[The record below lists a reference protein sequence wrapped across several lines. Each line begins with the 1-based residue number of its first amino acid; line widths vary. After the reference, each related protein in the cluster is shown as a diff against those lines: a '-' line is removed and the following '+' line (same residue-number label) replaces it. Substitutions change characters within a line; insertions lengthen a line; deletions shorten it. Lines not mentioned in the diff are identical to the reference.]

1 MPVDRP
7 PSKTKV
13 TSPEGVTA
21 HLKTQSRQRRERQKA
36 LTTIGFHAPARRNDL
51 LPRLQITFTA
61 IDRIR
66 PAARRVRKKE
76 AAQTARVLSSIKKF
90 GIVAPILVD
99 EQFRIVHGHAVY
111 DAALAAGLHEIP
123 IICISHLNPAE
134 LRLLSIALNRL
145 AETGRWDEET
155 LCLEVE
161 ELIDLGED
169 VVITGFEPAEID
181 ALLLVDDPEITDD
194 EAGEECAV
202 QAEAVSQS
210 GDLWLLGRHR
220 LLQGD
225 ARDPVNYARLLQPGE
240 LARIVLTDTPY
251 NVPNAGHVTS
261 QAHHRE
267 FAMAGGEMS
276 REEFAAFIHGWMAAA
291 ADHVADGGL
300 LATFIDWRSVEL
312 VLACARELGLELLNI
327 VVWAKSNGGQ
337 GSFWRSQHELL
348 PVFKKGTA
356 AHVNNVELGRFG
368 RWRSN
373 LWTYPGAST
382 LGSDARDGLAVHP
395 TVKPR
400 ALLEDAL
407 LDVSRRDEIV
417 IEPFAGSGSTLLA
430 AESVGRVCR
439 AIEIDGLYCDVIV
452 RRWQAMTGAQATL
465 AETGETFGEV
475 ADRRT
480 NERGE

>member
-1 MPVDRP
+1 
-7 PSKTKV
+7 
-13 TSPEGVTA
+13 
-21 HLKTQSRQRRERQKA
+21 
-36 LTTIGFHAPARRNDL
+36 
-51 LPRLQITFTA
+51 
-61 IDRIR
+61 
-66 PAARRVRKKE
+66 
-76 AAQTARVLSSIKKF
+76 
-90 GIVAPILVD
+90 
-99 EQFRIVHGHAVY
+99 
-111 DAALAAGLHEIP
+111 
-123 IICISHLNPAE
+123 
-134 LRLLSIALNRL
+134 
-145 AETGRWDEET
+145 
-155 LCLEVE
+155 
-161 ELIDLGED
+161 
-169 VVITGFEPAEID
+169 
-181 ALLLVDDPEITDD
+181 
-194 EAGEECAV
+194 
-202 QAEAVSQS
+202 
-210 GDLWLLGRHR
+210 LWLLGGHL

-225 ARDPVNYARLLQPGE
+225 ARDPANYTRLMQPGE
-240 LARIVLTDTPY
+240 FARIVLTDTPY

-276 REEFAAFIHGWMAAA
+276 REEFTTFIRDWMAASIE
-291 ADHVADGGL
+291 HVAEGGL

-395 TVKPR
+395 TVKPC

-452 RRWQAMTGAQATL
+452 RRWQAMTGEQATL
-465 AETGETFGEV
+465 AETGETFSEV
-475 ADRRT
+475 ADRRAD
-480 NERGE
+480 ERGE